1 MQYLY
6 LYTGAPET
14 AAAFR
19 GRRDFVPAKD
29 LPGRAAEYYS
39 DAATESS
46 YEILNRQLRA
56 GERTSSERG
65 RKVVRD
71 MRAAMRET
79 TEDLEVWRGRGSR
92 NDYAVGDEFSDR
104 AFSSWSTS
112 YKTAANFA
120 GGWAGKAEG
129 TLYRV
134 RLPKGSRAVVEN
146 EAEQEVLLRPGSKY
160 RVAEIID
167 NADKGASNL
176 YRGPSR
182 VYVLEIVK
190 DGAD

>member
-1 MQYLY
+1 M
-6 LYTGAPET
+6 P
-14 AAAFR
+14 
-19 GRRDFVPAKD
+19 KKK
-29 LPGRAAEYYS
+29 LPGRAAEYYL
-39 DAATESS
+39 DLETEHS
-46 YEILNRQLRA
+46 YEVINRQLRA
-56 GERTSSERG
+56 GERISSERG
-65 RKVVRD
+65 RQVARD

-79 TEDLEVWRGRGSR
+79 TEDLEVWRGRPEKI
-92 NDYAVGDEFSDR
+92 DYAVGDEFSDR
-104 AFSSWSTS
+104 AFSSWSTG
-112 YKTAANFA
+112 YGTAVNFA

-134 RLPKGSRAVVEN
+134 RIPKGSRAVVEN

-167 NADKGASNL
+167 NADKGASKL